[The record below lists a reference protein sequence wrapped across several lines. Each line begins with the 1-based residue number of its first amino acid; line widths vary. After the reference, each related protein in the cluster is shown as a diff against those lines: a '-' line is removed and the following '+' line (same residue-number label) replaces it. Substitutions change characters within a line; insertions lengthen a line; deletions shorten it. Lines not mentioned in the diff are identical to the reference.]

1 MIVVIVLPES
11 GRYERRE
18 YAVATNPFEDPDAKY
33 LVLINDEGQHSLWP
47 VFADV
52 PDGWEVIFGEDGR
65 QECLDFIEK
74 NWTDMRPNSLIRQM
88 EADAAARQGS
98 LSGNGTSGNGSA
110 TAKKPEKETAGKK

>member
-1 MIVVIVLPES
+1 MSE
-11 GRYERRE
+11 GEC
-18 YAVATNPFEDPDAKY
+18 AMATNPFEDPDAKY

-52 PDGWEVIFGEDGR
+52 PDGWQVIFGEDGR

-88 EADAAARQGS
+88 EADAAARQG
-98 LSGNGTSGNGSA
+98 GPVNGTSGNGSA
-110 TAKKPEKETAGKK
+110 PASQSHASMNEAAGN